1 MLEKIIKANV
11 KGASIDMYIYPDF
24 EYSIVP
30 LGRSN
35 RNEWIGSRNLD
46 YKIKGNFFENNNNEI
61 LNKIIEGLYVSIN
74 YEAMNIKAN
83 KNNVEYNFIESAKKE
98 GFKKHHKISIVL
110 LNKLKILRAT
120 DLTCI
125 DINNDVWVGK
135 RENSIEVSIENIEDL
150 INYFEKIFNK

>member
-46 YKIKGNFFENNNNEI
+46 YKIE
-61 LNKIIEGLYVSIN
+61 
-74 YEAMNIKAN
+74 
-83 KNNVEYNFIESAKKE
+83 
-98 GFKKHHKISIVL
+98 
-110 LNKLKILRAT
+110 
-120 DLTCI
+120 D
-125 DINNDVWVGK
+125 
-135 RENSIEVSIENIEDL
+135 ENSKSYNKTINENRG
-150 INYFEKIFNK
+150 FCFQ